1 MYGMNVDREASGLN
15 SGVLLSFEVQTD
27 EKESGST
34 EVGKKPKDWFFRVE
48 KKKWIK
54 KRESTLWNGAERLS
68 KMKTNKRPV

>member
-34 EVGKKPKDWFFRVE
+34 EVGKKPKD
-48 KKKWIK
+48 
-54 KRESTLWNGAERLS
+54 
-68 KMKTNKRPV
+68 

>member
-34 EVGKKPKDWFFRVE
+34 EVGKKPRDSDFSKL
-48 KKKWIK
+48 KKKSGSRKGSVNSVKWC
-54 KRESTLWNGAERLS
+54 
-68 KMKTNKRPV
+68 